1 MSSFFYGVKFKL
13 NCSFGTMDRDKID
26 TNKFIKMGIVILVLI
41 VVGTYFYQNNPT
53 AGEGVFLR
61 CPSNLIF
68 GIHCPGCGT
77 QRALHHLLHLEI
89 AEALRYNALFVIF
102 FPMMMY
108 GLFLIVYNIVFGTKK
123 TILFLTNKFVIIG
136 LLVFVL
142 LFGILRNV
150 SVYPFT
156 LLSP

>member
-1 MSSFFYGVKFKL
+1 MSSFFYAVKFKL
-13 NCSFGTMDRDKID
+13 NCSFEAMETDRID
-26 TNKFIKMGIVILVLI
+26 TNKFIKMGIVFLVLI
-41 VVGTYFYQNNPT
+41 VFCIYFYQNNPT
-53 AGEGVFLR
+53 TGEGIFLR

-77 QRALHHLLHLEI
+77 QRALHHLLHFEI
-89 AEALRYNALFVIF
+89 REALRYNALFVVS
-102 FPMMMY
+102 FPVLIYGFLLMMY
-108 GLFLIVYNIVFGTKK
+108 NFIFGTKK
-123 TILFLTNKFVIIG
+123 TIPFLTNKFVIIG

>member
-1 MSSFFYGVKFKL
+1 VE
-13 NCSFGTMDRDKID
+13 RDKID
-26 TNKFIKMGIVILVLI
+26 KNKLIKMGISFLVLI
-41 VVGTYFYQNNPT
+41 GFGVYFYQNNPT

-89 AEALRYNALFVIF
+89 GAALRYNALFVLF
-102 FPMMMY
+102 FPVMIY
-108 GLFLIVYNIVFGTKK
+108 GLFLMVYNIIFGTKK
-123 TILFLTNKFVIIG
+123 TIPFLTNQVVIIG